1 MSSETTAYKAG
12 GANARIRNFSSTIH
26 HLGFFFRCVF
36 LPDSG
41 AFFVNYVI
49 TSALIGTAFE
59 LVRLPEL
66 FLYAVRMCYT
76 HNEGE
81 RLLVKKVWLSTVDYQ
96 RSLMFRNRI
105 SYGRPAPL
113 TDIIIFPHKGYN
125 SSKRSKR
132 RSNARCRVGKNV
144 ERGHG

>member
-1 MSSETTAYKAG
+1 MW
-12 GANARIRNFSSTIH
+12 NCDSTIH
-26 HLGFFFRCVF
+26 ISELCFRCVF

-66 FLYAVRMCYT
+66 FVYAVRMCYT

-81 RLLVKKVWLSTVDYQ
+81 RLLVKKVWCSTADSR
-96 RSLMFRNRI
+96 RSLICHTVTVFLMINM
-105 SYGRPAPL
+105 
-113 TDIIIFPHKGYN
+113 
-125 SSKRSKR
+125 
-132 RSNARCRVGKNV
+132 V
-144 ERGHG
+144 EQSPFAETKAK

>member
-1 MSSETTAYKAG
+1 MLNKEMREAG
-12 GANARIRNFSSTIH
+12 GVDARIRNFSSTIH
-26 HLGFFFRCVF
+26 LPGFFFRCVF

-81 RLLVKKVWLSTVDYQ
+81 RLLVKKVWLSTVEYQ

-105 SYGRPAPL
+105 SYSRPAPL
-113 TDIIIFPHKGYN
+113 TDIIFSHKEYN
-125 SSKRSKR
+125 SSKRSGR
-132 RSNARCRVGKNV
+132 RSNARKNV
-144 ERGHG
+144 KRGHG